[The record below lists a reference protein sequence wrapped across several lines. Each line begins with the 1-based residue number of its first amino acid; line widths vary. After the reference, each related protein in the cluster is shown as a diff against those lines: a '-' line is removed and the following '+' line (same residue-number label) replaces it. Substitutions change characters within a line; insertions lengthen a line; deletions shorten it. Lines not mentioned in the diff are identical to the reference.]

1 MIKRNERQIRNIAS
15 RMTVLQQIV
24 VDGQDAEAVYKY
36 AFAMK
41 KEADAKMLEAARSGG
56 DIEQQRSDYR
66 AVCRLVEMLEHAAYM
81 GKQKEKVLTEIT
93 DQG

>member
-1 MIKRNERQIRNIAS
+1 MIRRSERQIRNIAS
-15 RMTVLQQIV
+15 RIPVLQQIV

-41 KEADAKMLEAARSGG
+41 KEADAKMLEAARSCG

-66 AVCRLVEMLEHAAYM
+66 AVCHLVEMLEHAAYM
-81 GKQKEKVLTEIT
+81 GKQKEKALTEIAG
-93 DQG
+93 QN